1 MARKRKK
8 NTRIVKP
15 KIYIFCEGEK
25 TEPAYIRAYI
35 NFKYPKSARL
45 RDVERPIVLKDTNKN
60 TPVQLVEEALKHKET
75 LSFEKDEV
83 WVVYDRESSAKY
95 SDELHSQALNN
106 AKRNNINV
114 AISNVCFEY
123 WLLLHLSNS
132 AQANANCDSL
142 IKSSTFVN
150 SFKQIG
156 VASYN
161 KKDKSANYV
170 AELLMKDEYLSAAI
184 TNAEKNNLNA
194 INSSQASESEP
205 YKIQPYTNVHKLLS
219 AIDDIALYK

>member
-1 MARKRKK
+1 MARKRKN

-45 RDVERPIVLKDTNKN
+45 RDAERPIVIKDTNKN
-60 TPVQLVEEALKHKET
+60 TPVQLVEEALKHKKN

-83 WVVYDRESSAKY
+83 WVVYDRESPAKY
-95 SDELHSQALNN
+95 SDELHAKALNA
-106 AKRNNINV
+106 AKTNNIHV
-114 AISNVCFEY
+114 AISNICFEY

-150 SFKQIG
+150 GFKKIG
-156 VASYN
+156 VTDYD
-161 KKDKSANYV
+161 KKDKSAKCV
-170 AELLMKDEYLSAAI
+170 AELLMKDEYLNAAI
-184 TNAEKNNLNA
+184 TNAERNNLNS
-194 INSSQASESEP
+194 IKSSQASESEP

-219 AIDDIALYK
+219 AIDEIALYK